1 MFVSRTT
8 SPDTTV
14 SSETLRTCL
23 NIMSKTT
30 IFVGPL
36 KHRIIMKSIL
46 TKQWISQHWFKII
59 LLAMIIFLLEQK
71 NLNLEFNLSNQHS
84 AAATK
89 TDPGTDDGQSSW
101 FSKLNPSHLA
111 SHLAGGLTEKTSSTS
126 VKDLEEK
133 PTDQMGYSDNLSNTY
148 SNMTYQESA
157 PKAVPTRTKAELK
170 KLKKQRA
177 YVSRF
182 VNVAQVEMKKYGIP
196 ASIKLAQ
203 GLIETNAGESRLST
217 KNNNHFGMKCFSK
230 KCKKGHC
237 SNFTDDSHKDFFRK
251 YKSAWASY
259 RSHSEMLSGNKRYR
273 HLFKLDPV
281 DYKAW
286 AKGLYKA
293 GYATDKRYAEKL
305 ISIIEELNLQQYD
318 ELD

>member
-1 MFVSRTT
+1 
-8 SPDTTV
+8 
-14 SSETLRTCL
+14 
-23 NIMSKTT
+23 
-30 IFVGPL
+30 
-36 KHRIIMKSIL
+36 MKSIL

-59 LLAMIIFLLEQK
+59 LLGMFILLLQQK
-71 NLNLEFNLSNQHS
+71 NLNLEFNLSNQQS
-84 AAATK
+84 MALTEATTET
-89 TDPGTDDGQSSW
+89 TDGESSW

-111 SHLAGGLTEKTSSTS
+111 SHLAGGLTEKISSTS
-126 VKDLEEK
+126 VNDLEEK
-133 PTDQMGYSDNLSNTY
+133 TPHQMGYPDNLSNIY

-157 PKAVPTRTKAELK
+157 PKAVPTRTKAQLK

-177 YVSRF
+177 YVDRF

-237 SNFTDDSHKDFFRK
+237 SNFTDDSHKDFFRT

-259 RSHSEMLSGNKRYR
+259 RSHSKMLTGNKRYQ
-273 HLFKLDPV
+273 HLFKLAPV
-281 DYKAW
+281 DYKGW
-286 AKGLYKA
+286 AKGLSKA

-318 ELD
+318 ELH

>member
-1 MFVSRTT
+1 MFVARALKIFNITGMLRHSI
-8 SPDTTV
+8 
-14 SSETLRTCL
+14 ETL

-30 IFVGPL
+30 FFVGPL

-46 TKQWISQHWFKII
+46 TKQWISQHSFKII
-59 LLAMIIFLLEQK
+59 LLGLFILLLQQK
-71 NLNLEFNLSNQHS
+71 NLNLQFNLSNQYS
-84 AAATK
+84 VAATETIAQTK
-89 TDPGTDDGQSSW
+89 TDETSW
-101 FSKLNPSHLA
+101 FSKLKPSHLA
-111 SHLAGGLTEKTSSTS
+111 AHISGGLTEKTSSVT
-126 VKDLEEK
+126 VKDLKEK
-133 PTDQMGYSDNLSNTY
+133 STDQMGYQDNLANTY

-157 PKAVPTRTKAELK
+157 PKAVPTRTKAQLK
-170 KLKKQRA
+170 KIKKQRA
-177 YVSRF
+177 YVDRF
-182 VNVAQVEMKKYGIP
+182 INVAQTEMKKYGIP

-237 SNFTDDSHKDFFRK
+237 SNFTDDSHKDFFRT

-259 RSHSEMLSGNKRYR
+259 RSHSKMLVGNKRYQ
-273 HLFKLDPV
+273 HLFKLAPV
-281 DYKAW
+281 DYRGW

-305 ISIIEELNLQQYD
+305 INIIEELNLQQFD
-318 ELD
+318 E

>member
-1 MFVSRTT
+1 MFASRTT
-8 SPDTTV
+8 PLDTTV
-14 SSETLRTCL
+14 SSETLI
-23 NIMSKTT
+23 IMSKTT

-36 KHRIIMKSIL
+36 KHRIIMKSIP

-59 LLAMIIFLLEQK
+59 LLAVVILLLQQK
-71 NLNLEFNLSNQHS
+71 NLNLEFNLSNQES
-84 AAATK
+84 IVVNETAKETSK
-89 TDPGTDDGQSSW
+89 DESSW

-111 SHLAGGLTEKTSSTS
+111 SHLAGGLTKKTSSTS
-126 VKDLEEK
+126 VKDLKEK
-133 PTDQMGYSDNLSNTY
+133 STHQMGHTDNLSNTY

-177 YVSRF
+177 YVDRF
-182 VNVAQVEMKKYGIP
+182 LNVAQAEMKKYGIP

-237 SNFTDDSHKDFFRK
+237 SNFTDDSHKDFFRT

-259 RSHSEMLSGNKRYR
+259 RSHSKMLSGNKRYQ
-273 HLFKLDPV
+273 HLFKLAPA
-281 DYKAW
+281 DYKGW
-286 AKGLYKA
+286 AKGLYKS

-318 ELD
+318 ELN

>member
-1 MFVSRTT
+1 
-8 SPDTTV
+8 
-14 SSETLRTCL
+14 
-23 NIMSKTT
+23 MSKTT

-46 TKQWISQHWFKII
+46 AKKWISQHSFKII
-59 LLAMIIFLLEQK
+59 LLGIFILLLQQK
-71 NLNLEFNLSNQHS
+71 NLNLEFNLSNQHPG
-84 AAATK
+84 ATMQ
-89 TDPGTDDGQSSW
+89 TPTETTTEEASW
-101 FSKLNPSHLA
+101 FSKLNPGHLA
-111 SHLAGGLTEKTSSTS
+111 SHLVGGLAEKTESITI
-126 VKDLEEK
+126 KNLKETT
-133 PTDQMGYSDNLSNTY
+133 TDQMGYQDNLANTY
-148 SNMTYQESA
+148 SNMTYRESA
-157 PKAVPTRTKAELK
+157 PKAVPARTKAQLK

-177 YVSRF
+177 YVDRF
-182 VNVAQVEMKKYGIP
+182 ANVAQMEMKKYGIP

-259 RSHSEMLSGNKRYR
+259 RSHSKMLVNNKRYR
-273 HLFKLDPV
+273 HLFKLAPV
-281 DYKAW
+281 DYRAW

-305 ISIIEELNLQQYD
+305 ISIIEELNLQEYD
-318 ELD
+318 ESN

>member
-1 MFVSRTT
+1 MFYVCVARNIIGYISI
-8 SPDTTV
+8 
-14 SSETLRTCL
+14 SEIL

-59 LLAMIIFLLEQK
+59 LPGMVIFLLQQK
-71 NLNLEFNLSNQHS
+71 NLNLQFNLSNQQ
-84 AAATK
+84 AT
-89 TDPGTDDGQSSW
+89 TITETTAETANGESSW
-101 FSKLNPSHLA
+101 FSKLKPSHLA
-111 SHLAGGLTEKTSSTS
+111 SHLAGGLTEKISSTT

-133 PTDQMGYSDNLSNTY
+133 SPHQMGHSDNLSNTY
-148 SNMTYQESA
+148 SNMTYRESA
-157 PKAVPTRTKAELK
+157 PKAVPTYTKAQLK

-177 YVSRF
+177 YVDRF

-237 SNFTDDSHKDFFRK
+237 SNFTDDSHKDFFRT
-251 YKSAWASY
+251 YKSAWVSY
-259 RSHSEMLSGNKRYR
+259 RSHSKMLSGNKRYK
-273 HLFKLDPV
+273 HLFKLAPV
-281 DYKAW
+281 DYKGW

-318 ELD
+318 EIN

>member
-1 MFVSRTT
+1 
-8 SPDTTV
+8 
-14 SSETLRTCL
+14 
-23 NIMSKTT
+23 MSKTT
-30 IFVGPL
+30 IFVGLL

-59 LLAMIIFLLEQK
+59 LLGMFILLLQQK
-71 NLNLEFNLSNQHS
+71 NLNLQFNLSNQPS
-84 AAATK
+84 IVAPETATDK
-89 TDPGTDDGQSSW
+89 IEDKSSW
-101 FSKLNPSHLA
+101 LSKLNPSHLA
-111 SHLAGGLTEKTSSTS
+111 SHLAGGLTEKTSSTI
-126 VKDLEEK
+126 VKELEEK

-157 PKAVPTRTKAELK
+157 LKAVPTRTKAQLK

-177 YVSRF
+177 YVDRF

-237 SNFTDDSHKDFFRK
+237 SNFTDDSHKDFFRT

-259 RSHSEMLSGNKRYR
+259 RSHSKMLSGNKRYR
-273 HLFKLDPV
+273 HLFKLAPV
-281 DYKAW
+281 DYKGW

-305 ISIIEELNLQQYD
+305 INIIEELNLQQHD
-318 ELD
+318 EIN

>member
-1 MFVSRTT
+1 
-8 SPDTTV
+8 
-14 SSETLRTCL
+14 
-23 NIMSKTT
+23 MSKTT
-30 IFVGPL
+30 FFVRPL

-46 TKQWISQHWFKII
+46 TKQWISQHFFKII
-59 LLAMIIFLLEQK
+59 FLGMFILLLQQK
-71 NLNLEFNLSNQHS
+71 NLNLQFNLSNQDVV
-84 AAATK
+84 ATTETNTASSGEK
-89 TDPGTDDGQSSW
+89 TSW
-101 FSKLNPSHLA
+101 FSQLKPSHLA
-111 SHLAGGLTEKTSSTS
+111 SHLTGGLAEK
-126 VKDLEEK
+126 EE
-133 PTDQMGYSDNLSNTY
+133 PVRTTQMGHQDNLANTY

-157 PKAVPTRTKAELK
+157 PKAVPTRTKAQLK

-177 YVSRF
+177 YVERF
-182 VNVAQVEMKKYGIP
+182 ANVAQVEMKKYGIP

-237 SNFTDDSHKDFFRK
+237 SNFTDDSHKDFFRT

-259 RSHSEMLSGNKRYR
+259 RSHSKMLVSNKRYKK
-273 HLFKLDPV
+273 LFKLEIT
-281 DYKAW
+281 DYQGW

-305 ISIIEELNLQQYD
+305 ISIIKELNLQQYD
-318 ELD
+318 E